1 MNGSLGP
8 QKSPPPFPAEVTIGS
23 PPVFAG
29 LGGVGSATQ
38 TDTRT
43 TEPPTVA
50 DYDISGLRQRQ
61 IAGLLFLYNKNKK
74 YFQFN

>member
-1 MNGSLGP
+1 MFTSPSNVRFFGP
-8 QKSPPPFPAEVTIGS
+8 TEVAPPFPAEVTIGS

-29 LGGVGSATQ
+29 LGSVGSATQ

-61 IAGLLFLYNKNKK
+61 IAGLTVI
-74 YFQFN
+74 Q